1 MNKKKLLLTS
11 LASVSVLG
19 AGFVASQPF
28 VVNADAQPAAE
39 KAPTYDDLLKLL
51 IEFENNAIESIN
63 KRTNL
68 TDQQKE
74 AKRKEI
80 KDFINK
86 DEILKLV
93 KDKVLT
99 VDGVLTELNSAA
111 DEASQSGRSTSKPY
125 VGKYE
130 SSTWTKDNA
139 NSGSDAKD
147 LTDEQKQAINRELD
161 KIANRDDVQKAREA
175 LADLDEKAEK
185 VSKKIELAKKALE
198 TKNESVLKLKALYD
212 EAVKSLG
219 ESNELTRRLATEYS
233 NNHDEFQALYEST
246 QEQIEELKDYNEQ
259 ISEVEEALISA
270 LQNKISDLD
279 DKIAEAEKRSAESQ
293 NGEGV
298 EDYWTSADKDKLEKL
313 QAEQDELQAELDQ
326 LLDEVDGQEPA
337 EKPAPAPKPENPA
350 PAPKPEKSA
359 DQQAEEDYVRRSEEE
374 YNRLTQQQPP
384 KTEKPAEE
392 PTQPEK
398 PVAPKTGWKQEN
410 GMWYFYNTDGSMAT
424 GWLQNNGSWYYLNAN
439 GSMATGWVK
448 DGDTWYYLEASG
460 AMKAS
465 QWFKVSDKWYYVN
478 GSGALAVNTTVG
490 GYRVNANGKWVN

>member
-1 MNKKKLLLTS
+1 MDKKRMIFAS
-11 LASVSVLG
+11 LASVAVLG
-19 AGFVASQPF
+19 AGFVASQPAS
-28 VVNADAQPAAE
+28 VRAEGAQPAAE
-39 KAPTYDDLLKLL
+39 KAPTYDDLLNLL
-51 IEFENNAIESIN
+51 IKFEDDAIAAIN
-63 KRTNL
+63 KRTDL
-68 TDQQKE
+68 TDDQKE

-80 KDFINK
+80 KEFINK
-86 DEILKLV
+86 DEMLKLV
-93 KDKVLT
+93 KDAALT
-99 VDGVLTELNSAA
+99 VDNVLEELIAA
-111 DEASQSGRSTSKPY
+111 AVGASQTGQSVTKPY

-130 SSTWTKDNA
+130 NNKWIKDNA
-139 NSGSDAKD
+139 NSGSDAQD
-147 LTDEQKQAINRELD
+147 LTDDQKQAINGELD
-161 KIANRDDVQKAREA
+161 KFANRDDVQKAREA

-259 ISEVEEALISA
+259 ISEVEEILISA

-279 DKIAEAEKRSAESQ
+279 DKIAEAEKDLADSQ
-293 NGEGV
+293 NGESV
-298 EDYWTSADKDKLEKL
+298 ADYWTSGDKDKLEKL

-326 LLDEVDGQEPA
+326 LLDKVDGQE
-337 EKPAPAPKPENPA
+337 
-350 PAPKPEKSA
+350 
-359 DQQAEEDYVRRSEEE
+359 
-374 YNRLTQQQPP
+374 
-384 KTEKPAEE
+384 PAEE

-465 QWFKVSDKWYYVN
+465 QWFKVSDKWYYV
-478 GSGALAVNTTVG
+478 
-490 GYRVNANGKWVN
+490 

>member
-1 MNKKKLLLTS
+1 MDKKRMIFAS
-11 LASVSVLG
+11 LASAAVLG
-19 AGFVASQPF
+19 AGFVASQPAL
-28 VVNADAQPAAE
+28 VRAEGAQPVAE

-51 IEFENNAIESIN
+51 TKFEEDAIEAIV
-63 KRTNL
+63 KRTDL
-68 TDQQKE
+68 TDEQKE

-80 KDFINK
+80 KEFINK

-93 KDKVLT
+93 KDNVLT
-99 VDGVLTELNSAA
+99 VDNVLTELNAAA
-111 DEASQSGRSTSKPY
+111 DEASQTGKSTDKPY

-130 SSTWTKDNA
+130 SGAWTKDSA
-139 NSGSDAKD
+139 SSGSNAKD
-147 LTDEQKQAINRELD
+147 LTDDEKQAINTELD
-161 KIANRDDVQKAREA
+161 KFAKRDDVQKAREA

-259 ISEVEEALISA
+259 ISEGEETLILA
-270 LQNKISDLD
+270 IQNKISDLD
-279 DKIAEAEKRSAESQ
+279 DKIAEVEKNLADSQ

-298 EDYWTSADKDKLEKL
+298 EDYWTSGDKDKLEKL
-313 QAEQDELQAELDQ
+313 QAAQDELQAELDQ

-337 EKPAPAPKPENPA
+337 EKPAPAPKPEEPA
-350 PAPKPEKSA
+350 KPETPAQPEKPA
-359 DQQAEEDYVRRSEEE
+359 DQQAEEDYARRSEEE

-384 KTEKPAEE
+384 KAEKPAPAPKPEQPAKPEKPAEE

-398 PVAPKTGWKQEN
+398 PATPKTGWKQEN

-448 DGDTWYYLEASG
+448 DGDTW
-460 AMKAS
+460 
-465 QWFKVSDKWYYVN
+465 
-478 GSGALAVNTTVG
+478 
-490 GYRVNANGKWVN
+490 

>member
-39 KAPTYDDLLKLL
+39 KAPTHDDLLKLL

-68 TDQQKE
+68 TGQQKE

-130 SSTWTKDNA
+130 SNTWTKDNA

-337 EKPAPAPKPENPA
+337 EKPAPAPKPEQPA

-359 DQQAEEDYVRRSEEE
+359 EQQAEEDYARRSEEE

-384 KTEKPAEE
+384 KTEKPA
-392 PTQPEK
+392 T
-398 PVAPKTGWKQEN
+398 PKTGWKQEN

-478 GSGALAVNTTVG
+478 GSGALAVNTTVDS
-490 GYRVNANGKWVN
+490 YRVNANGEWVN

>member
-1 MNKKKLLLTS
+1 MDKKKMILTS
-11 LASVSVLG
+11 LASVAVLG
-19 AGFVASQPF
+19 AGFVASQPAS
-28 VVNADAQPAAE
+28 VRAEGAQPAAE
-39 KAPTYDDLLKLL
+39 KALTYDELLNLL
-51 IEFENNAIESIN
+51 RKFENDVIAAIG
-63 KRTNL
+63 KRTDL
-68 TDQQKE
+68 TDEQKE

-80 KDFINK
+80 KEFINK

-99 VDGVLTELNSAA
+99 VDDALAGLNEAA
-111 DEASQSGRSTSKPY
+111 DGASQIGRSVDKPY

-130 SSTWTKDNA
+130 NGTWSKDA
-139 NSGSDAKD
+139 ASSGSNAQD
-147 LTDEQKQAINRELD
+147 LTDDQKQAINGELD

-259 ISEVEEALISA
+259 ISEGEEALISA

-279 DKIAEAEKRSAESQ
+279 DKIAEAEKNLADSQ
-293 NGEGV
+293 NGEAV
-298 EDYWTSADKDKLEKL
+298 EDYYTSGDKDKLEKL

-337 EKPAPAPKPENPA
+337 PAPKPEQ
-350 PAPKPEKSA
+350 PAPKPE
-359 DQQAEEDYVRRSEEE
+359 
-374 YNRLTQQQPP
+374 QP
-384 KTEKPAEE
+384 
-392 PTQPEK
+392 
-398 PVAPKTGWKQEN
+398 APKPEQPAPKPEQP
-410 GMWYFYNTDGSMAT
+410 AP
-424 GWLQNNGSWYYLNAN
+424 
-439 GSMATGWVK
+439 
-448 DGDTWYYLEASG
+448 
-460 AMKAS
+460 
-465 QWFKVSDKWYYVN
+465 
-478 GSGALAVNTTVG
+478 
-490 GYRVNANGKWVN
+490 